1 MEKGAFAVQK
11 TIRTELENY
20 IRSQY
25 LGKNSLLLSALD
37 EELDKEGQLYQ
48 KPYLESS
55 PAYKSKRNGID
66 TTEIKPWLRSF
77 FHALSEADRGVYPSP
92 FVHQIEALEEYEK
105 GHDLFVSTGTGS
117 GKTECFMWPLMAK
130 LVCEAKEQPQ
140 SWEQRGI
147 RTVIMYPMNAL
158 VSDQISRLRRKPW
171 QIYLII

>member
-66 TTEIKPWLRSF
+66 TAEIKPWLRSF
-77 FHALSEADRGVYPSP
+77 FHALSEADLGVYPSP
-92 FVHQIEALEEYEK
+92 FVHQIHQPLPIILFYLQYCISYEI
-105 GHDLFVSTGTGS
+105 HST
-117 GKTECFMWPLMAK
+117 
-130 LVCEAKEQPQ
+130 Q
-140 SWEQRGI
+140 S
-147 RTVIMYPMNAL
+147 T
-158 VSDQISRLRRKPW
+158 
-171 QIYLII
+171 